1 MIPMGFFQKLFGKP
15 EQSAPAPAPAPQS
28 SGPIQLFAPLDGQAV
43 PITEVSDPTFGEKI
57 LGDGIAIKPSA
68 GKVLA
73 PCDGTV
79 EQIFETGHAVTLTS
93 LGGAEILIHVG
104 LDTVELKGK
113 HYTIHAHDGD
123 KVKTGDLLIEFDPQ
137 AIAAEGYDIITPIV
151 ICNSDDYSAIKPH
164 SGQMVAAGDLILE
177 LEK

>member
-1 MIPMGFFQKLFGKP
+1 MGFFQKLFGQSQEAPKAP
-15 EQSAPAPAPAPQS
+15 ETPVP
-28 SGPIQLFAPLDGQAV
+28 SGPIQIFAPVVGQAV
-43 PITEVSDPTFGEKI
+43 PISEVSDPTFGEKI
-57 LGDGIAIKPSA
+57 LGDGCAIKPTE

-123 KVKTGDLLIEFDPQ
+123 KVKKGDLLIEFDAA
-137 AIAAEGYDIITPIV
+137 AIAAEGYDTITPVV
-151 ICNSDDYSAIKPH
+151 ICNSDDFTTITPH
-164 SGQMVAAGDLILE
+164 TGKAVTPGDLVLE

>member
-1 MIPMGFFQKLFGKP
+1 MGFFDKLFGKK
-15 EQSAPAPAPAPQS
+15 EESAPAAPQAS
-28 SGPIQLFAPLDGQAV
+28 AGPIQLYAPVAGEAV
-43 PITEVSDPTFGEKI
+43 AIDQVSDPTFGEKI
-57 LGDGIAIKPSA
+57 LGEGIAIKPSE
-68 GKVLA
+68 GKVFA

-123 KVKTGDLLIEFDPQ
+123 KVKKGDLLIEFDPA
-137 AIAAEGYDIITPIV
+137 AIAADGYDTITPVV
-151 ICNSDDYSAIKPH
+151 ICNTDDYTSIQTHVGKTVTP
-164 SGQMVAAGDLILE
+164 GDLILE

>member
-1 MIPMGFFQKLFGKP
+1 MGFFDKLFGKAA
-15 EQSAPAPAPAPQS
+15 EPAPAASQPS
-28 SGPIQLFAPLDGQAV
+28 VGPIQLFAPVAGEAV

-57 LGDGIAIKPSA
+57 LGDGVAIKPTE

-79 EQIFETGHAVTLTS
+79 EQIFETGHAVTLTGP
-93 LGGAEILIHVG
+93 GGAEILIHIG

-123 KVKTGDLLIEFDPQ
+123 KVKKGDLLIEFDPA
-137 AIAAEGYDIITPIV
+137 AITADGYDIITPIV
-151 ICNSDDYSAIKPH
+151 ICNTDDFKAVKPH
-164 SGQMVAAGDLILE
+164 TGPVGPGGLILE

>member
-1 MIPMGFFQKLFGKP
+1 MGFFDKLFGK
-15 EQSAPAPAPAPQS
+15 SAEDPPAPGETAD
-28 SGPIQLFAPLDGQAV
+28 PIQIFAPVAGEAV
-43 PITEVSDPTFGEKI
+43 PINEVSDPTFGEKI
-57 LGDGIAIKPSA
+57 LGDGCAIKPSE
-68 GKVLA
+68 GKVVA

-93 LGGAEILIHVG
+93 LGGAEILIHIG

-123 KVKTGDLLIEFDPQ
+123 KVKKGDLLIEFDAA
-137 AIAAEGYDIITPIV
+137 AIAAEGYDTITPIV
-151 ICNSDDYSAIKPH
+151 ICNSDDFSAIKPH
-164 SGQMVAAGDLILE
+164 TGKTVAAGDLILE

>member
-1 MIPMGFFQKLFGKP
+1 MGFFQKLFGKSEEP
-15 EQSAPAPAPAPQS
+15 AAPAAPQPS
-28 SGPIQLFAPLDGQAV
+28 AGPIQLFAPVAGEAV
-43 PITEVSDPTFGEKI
+43 PIDQVSDPTFGEKI
-57 LGDGIAIKPSA
+57 LGDGIAIKPA
-68 GKVLA
+68 EGKVLA

-104 LDTVELKGK
+104 IDTVELNGK

-123 KVKTGDLLIEFDPQ
+123 KVKTGDLLIEFDAA
-137 AIAAEGYDIITPIV
+137 AIAAEGYDTITPVV
-151 ICNSDDYSAIKPH
+151 ICNTDDFSAIKPH
-164 SGQMVAAGDLILE
+164 TGTVAAGDLLLE

>member
-1 MIPMGFFQKLFGKP
+1 MGFFDKLFGK
-15 EQSAPAPAPAPQS
+15 SAEPATPPAQP
-28 SGPIQLFAPLDGQAV
+28 SGPIQIFAPVAGEAV

-57 LGDGIAIKPSA
+57 LGDGCAIKPSE
-68 GKVLA
+68 GKVVA

-93 LGGAEILIHVG
+93 PGGAEILIHIG

-123 KVKTGDLLIEFDPQ
+123 KVKKGDLLIEFDAA
-137 AIAAEGYDIITPIV
+137 AIAAEGYDTITPIV
-151 ICNSDDYSAIKPH
+151 ICNSDDFSSITPH
-164 SGQMVAAGDLILE
+164 TGKTAAAGDLILE

>member
-1 MIPMGFFQKLFGKP
+1 M
-15 EQSAPAPAPAPQS
+15 
-28 SGPIQLFAPLDGQAV
+28 
-43 PITEVSDPTFGEKI
+43 
-57 LGDGIAIKPSA
+57 
-68 GKVLA
+68 
-73 PCDGTV
+73 

-123 KVKTGDLLIEFDPQ
+123 KVKKGDLLIEFDAA
-137 AIAAEGYDIITPIV
+137 AIAADGYDTITPVV
-151 ICNSDDYSAIKPH
+151 ICNTDDYSAVKPH
-164 SGQMVAAGDLILE
+164 TGTVAAGDLILE